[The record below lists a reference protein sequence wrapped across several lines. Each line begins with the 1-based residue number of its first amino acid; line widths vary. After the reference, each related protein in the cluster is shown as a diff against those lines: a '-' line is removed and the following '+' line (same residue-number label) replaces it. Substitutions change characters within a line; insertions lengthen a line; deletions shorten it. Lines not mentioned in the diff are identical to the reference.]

1 MDLDLPPVIAE
12 RLPRGPDPEIS
23 DGAESDDLR
32 EVVSRMES
40 ELTRLGDRLDSLAAE
55 VTVSVSEAVSE
66 QMRTVA
72 DELRHTVSQLGR
84 LLVRDLGKLSR
95 ILAQHREAIVADLR
109 PERDTSP

>member
-12 RLPRGPDPEIS
+12 RLPAGPDPEVS
-23 DGAESDDLR
+23 EGAQSDDLH
-32 EVVSRMES
+32 ETVSRMES

-55 VTVSVSEAVSE
+55 VTAGVSEAISE

-84 LLVRDLGKLSR
+84 LLVRDLGKLSQ

-109 PERDTSP
+109 AERDVGP